1 MLGILMPSSSP
12 VKIYISPTCKL
23 GDDQKKGLFMRKK
36 IKHIIELMINNSMA
50 TVLLIYNACMISVI
64 YKSQIMYHQQFFFII
79 LFLYLSFKM
88 YEKYKRDT
96 GSPNFSFLK
105 KRNLGKIFVVL
116 MIISLGISLFADI
129 LYLSS
134 F

>member
-1 MLGILMPSSSP
+1 
-12 VKIYISPTCKL
+12 
-23 GDDQKKGLFMRKK
+23 MRKK

>member
-1 MLGILMPSSSP
+1 MN
-12 VKIYISPTCKL
+12 KIRNIIS
-23 GDDQKKGLFMRKK
+23 
-36 IKHIIELMINNSMA
+36 LMINHSME
-50 TVLLIYNACMISVI
+50 TVLVIYNICMISVI
-64 YKSQIMYHQQFFFII
+64 YKSQIMYHQQFFFIV
-79 LFLYLSFKM
+79 LFIYMSLKM

-96 GSPNFSFLK
+96 GEYNFTFLK
-105 KRNLGKIFVVL
+105 NRNLGKIFIVL